1 MDIEKLNKRHYSETD
16 MYYRIGHGLS
26 SRLTNY
32 RNGIIYLE
40 ITLNNKWRKDYNNT
54 ASEMAHMWRKNHRE
68 LSQALGCKVYFK
80 HLDDEATTPEVTEK
94 NNYSA
99 KKGIIFRRYQMN

>member
-1 MDIEKLNKRHYSETD
+1 
-16 MYYRIGHGLS
+16 
-26 SRLTNY
+26 
-32 RNGIIYLE
+32 
-40 ITLNNKWRKDYNNT
+40 
-54 ASEMAHMWRKNHRE
+54 MWRKNHRE